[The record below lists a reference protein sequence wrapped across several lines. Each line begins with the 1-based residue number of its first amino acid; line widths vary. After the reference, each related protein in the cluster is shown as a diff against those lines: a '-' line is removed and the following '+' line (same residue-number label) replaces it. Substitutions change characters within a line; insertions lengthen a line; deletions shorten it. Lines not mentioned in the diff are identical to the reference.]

1 MKKLQTKR
9 RIDCLG
15 LGTIPLDLALLI
27 DCFPEP
33 GGKLDTSEWIVMGGG
48 PIPNCLF
55 GLTQLGCS
63 TALVAARGNDP
74 LGQKSLEDLGM
85 AGVDL
90 RHVIVK
96 SQPSD
101 TAVGLIERKT
111 GRRTFIL
118 CRRLTVKPRDLRLA
132 SLPIPRLIHLDGRDL
147 DACIKIARWGHRVGA
162 VVTFDIGSERGD
174 VSPILPLIDH
184 LVVADSFALPFTRT
198 RTARG
203 AIKKLNTQCPGTI
216 VVTEGNKGSIAL
228 EEGRMYRQHAFKI
241 KCVDVTGAGDLFHTG
256 YLYGVLKKWD
266 IVERLRFG
274 AATAALNCT
283 RLGARAGAPNLTSAK
298 RFLRSNPPTYA

>member
-1 MKKLQTKR
+1 LKRSQTKR
-9 RIDCLG
+9 KIDCLG
-15 LGTIPLDLALLI
+15 LGTIPLDLALVI
-27 DCFPEP
+27 DCFPNP
-33 GGKLDTSEWIVMGGG
+33 GGKLDTSEWIVKGGG

-55 GLTQLGCS
+55 GLTRLGCS
-63 TALVAARGNDP
+63 TALVAARGCDP
-74 LGQKSLEDLGM
+74 LGLKSLEDLGA

-101 TAVGLIERKT
+101 TAVGLIERKS

-118 CRRLTVKPRDLRLA
+118 CRQLTVKPRDLRLA

-147 DACIKIARWGHRVGA
+147 DACIKLARWGHRVGA

-184 LVVADSFALPFTRT
+184 LVVADSFALPFTGA

-203 AIKKLNTQCPGTI
+203 AIKKLSTRCPGTI
-216 VVTEGNKGSIAL
+216 VVTEGDKGSTAL
-228 EEGRMYRQHAFKI
+228 EEGREYRQPAFRV
-241 KCVDVTGAGDLFHTG
+241 KCIDATGAGDLFHTG
-256 YLYGVLKKWD
+256 YLYGVLKGWN
-266 IVERLRFG
+266 IAERLRFG

-283 RLGARAGAPNLTSAK
+283 RLGARAGAPNLASAR
-298 RFLRSNPPTYA
+298 RFLRSAPPTYA